1 MLHLLQIQLLLPL
14 HLLMLLFHEASSFPL
29 PAAVPPITAS
39 YGVFSCPPA
48 EASKILGAAAPEPD
62 GLPHSPLVGEQ
73 QELEAG
79 RRYIPK
85 VHEEDSVEVVLGL
98 VGNGVEEE
106 SLEHVG
112 YAQIGEQHHVL
123 AEGMWEGMGGMRL
136 GTAGQGWESREIQG
150 KDPIQVLGYRGI
162 QGKSKGKGHR
172 GERSN
177 PSPRERQKHK
187 VPETK
192 MIGNFSSAVP
202 ASKRPQQPA
211 DTQS

>member
-79 RRYIPK
+79 RI
-85 VHEEDSVEVVLGL
+85 HEEDSVEVVLGL

-123 AEGMWEGMGGMRL
+123 TEGMWEGMGGMRL

-150 KDPIQVLGYRGI
+150 KDPIQV
-162 QGKSKGKGHR
+162 QGKGAKWT
-172 GERSN
+172 
-177 PSPRERQKHK
+177 RQKHK

-192 MIGNFSSAVP
+192 TIGNFSSAVP

>member
-112 YAQIGEQHHVL
+112 YAQIGNTTH
-123 AEGMWEGMGGMRL
+123 MKDGGYET
-136 GTAGQGWESREIQG
+136 GYSR
-150 KDPIQVLGYRGI
+150 PRVGI
-162 QGKSKGKGHR
+162 QGNP

-177 PSPRERQKHK
+177 PSPRRQKYK

-202 ASKRPQQPA
+202 ASKRPQQLA